1 MDILVPEGEI
11 SVLDFI
17 KFEKN
22 EIRRFHLE
30 WGGVNKFQYLK
41 NDFLQK
47 KDMKMSNKV
56 S

>member
-30 WGGVNKFQYLK
+30 WGGGQQISIFEK
-41 NDFLQK
+41 
-47 KDMKMSNKV
+47 
-56 S
+56 